1 MIIGKWLGQNS
12 FVAELF
18 FTWPVNITASIM
30 GERFEVKGLLT
41 ALILIA
47 SFLIGCAMYYKVGC
61 WFEDDIINFYAG
73 DEG

>member
-1 MIIGKWLGQNS
+1 
-12 FVAELF
+12 
-18 FTWPVNITASIM
+18 M
-30 GERFEVKGLLT
+30 GECFEVKGLLT